1 MNPAHKRH
9 WVDCIRLPSLQQK
22 EEEEEEVAPS
32 STENLLCQEFFLH
45 LLMRT
50 GKQPVVQSGI
60 DKKLSILPHT
70 VIMHGMMT
78 VLWFQVWVSKH
89 VLPVDV
95 EAVVTRWNKIG
106 WVNQKGVVEI
116 E

>member
-22 EEEEEEVAPS
+22 EEEEEVAPS

-50 GKQPVVQSGI
+50 GKQPVVQNEK
-60 DKKLSILPHT
+60 DKKLSILPPT
-70 VIMHGMMT
+70 VITLHASQ
-78 VLWFQVWVSKH
+78 VLEEEDCSLISSVS
-89 VLPVDV
+89 D
-95 EAVVTRWNKIG
+95 
-106 WVNQKGVVEI
+106 
-116 E
+116 